1 MLFGV
6 DSVVL
11 LSQLLINYPKLLLLY
26 IRRST
31 LPYRIIM
38 IYADRML
45 KILVSKD
52 CWKNLNEP
60 SITASVATEPQEV
73 ELS

>member
-38 IYADRML
+38 IYTDRML

-60 SITASVATEPQEV
+60 SITANVATEPQEV

>member
-1 MLFGV
+1 MLFGA

-11 LSQLLINYPKLLLLY
+11 LSQLLINYPKLHLLY

-31 LPYRIIM
+31 LPYPIIM
-38 IYADRML
+38 IYIDRML

-52 CWKNLNEP
+52 CWKILNEP
-60 SITASVATEPQEV
+60 SIIASVSTKPQEV